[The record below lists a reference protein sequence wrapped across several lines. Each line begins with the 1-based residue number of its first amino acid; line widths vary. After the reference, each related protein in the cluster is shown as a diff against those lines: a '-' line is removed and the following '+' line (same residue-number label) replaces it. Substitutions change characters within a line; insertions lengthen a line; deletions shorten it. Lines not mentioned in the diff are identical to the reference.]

1 MIQSIF
7 RAITVRIGGLQQA
20 AFWLALFSGLSLL
33 LGFVRDR
40 ILAHY
45 FGAGLELDMY
55 YAAFEI
61 PDILFV
67 TAASVVSAS
76 ILVPMFA
83 LRAREPKELA
93 SFINTIFSYFSVFIV
108 IACVLAFVFMPELVQ
123 IFFGGFEA
131 EASKQVIYFSRILL
145 LSPLFL
151 GFSNFFGS
159 IIQYEKRFLLYS
171 LSPLLYN
178 TGIIGGLAFG
188 AVKFGIV
195 SAVFGVVIGAFLHMA
210 IQAIFVFSSSERPR
224 FEKQI
229 LSHASWLEIKK
240 VFTLSIPRAISLS
253 AGSLVGLFFV
263 AMASRLSVGSIAVF
277 TLAFN
282 LQAALLSLVGGSF
295 SMAAFPTLSEHYV
308 KKEIQL
314 LIDCLSRGLRHIIF
328 WALPASALFII
339 LRAHIVRVVLGS
351 GAFDWSDTRMT
362 AAVLALF
369 VVSVVFQCLQLF
381 LTRAHYAFGKTRGP
395 LFNNMAGAVFTV
407 FLAFVILNFSSVF
420 SPFFSF
426 VGEMLKVEDLS
437 RVNVLVLPFSFS
449 LGAFISAALL
459 WFSIEKNIRIEIEQ
473 SIIKTVRD
481 GVLSSLA
488 LSLGIIFALRA
499 LNDYFVLDTLLN
511 VFLHGLFSGLFGI
524 ACAVLVLFL
533 LKNREM
539 GEIAKSSK

>member
-108 IACVLAFVFMPELVQ
+108 IACALAFVFMPELVQ

-308 KKEIQL
+308 KKEI
-314 LIDCLSRGLRHIIF
+314 
-328 WALPASALFII
+328 
-339 LRAHIVRVVLGS
+339 
-351 GAFDWSDTRMT
+351 
-362 AAVLALF
+362 
-369 VVSVVFQCLQLF
+369 
-381 LTRAHYAFGKTRGP
+381 
-395 LFNNMAGAVFTV
+395 
-407 FLAFVILNFSSVF
+407 
-420 SPFFSF
+420 
-426 VGEMLKVEDLS
+426 
-437 RVNVLVLPFSFS
+437 
-449 LGAFISAALL
+449 
-459 WFSIEKNIRIEIEQ
+459 
-473 SIIKTVRD
+473 
-481 GVLSSLA
+481 
-488 LSLGIIFALRA
+488 
-499 LNDYFVLDTLLN
+499 
-511 VFLHGLFSGLFGI
+511 
-524 ACAVLVLFL
+524 
-533 LKNREM
+533 
-539 GEIAKSSK
+539 